1 MIREEFRLL
10 NSEKLKTRRAVVYD
24 LQTMTKHTRRMHHA
38 HSQFERNGEKETS
51 EREYAPTYIVSLR
64 DVFFFFFFSNPE
76 DEVVFPLFSPS
87 AMNFSSLTSRVFA
100 VFLFFFSSTSSSLSS
115 SPSLDLDDDDDDV
128 VIF

>member
-10 NSEKLKTRRAVVYD
+10 NSEVKLKTRRAVVYD

-64 DVFFFFFFSNPE
+64 DVFFFIFFSNPE
-76 DEVVFPLFSPS
+76 DEVVSLLFSPS

-115 SPSLDLDDDDDDV
+115 SPSLDLDDDDV

>member
-64 DVFFFFFFSNPE
+64 DVFFFFFSNPE
-76 DEVVFPLFSPS
+76 DVVVFPLFSPS

-115 SPSLDLDDDDDDV
+115 SPSLDLDDDDV

>member
-10 NSEKLKTRRAVVYD
+10 NSELKIENAPRSCLRFAD
-24 LQTMTKHTRRMHHA
+24 DDQTHTRRMHHA

-51 EREYAPTYIVSLR
+51 EREYAPTYIVSLK
-64 DVFFFFFFSNPE
+64 DVFFFFFE
-76 DEVVFPLFSPS
+76 DEVGFPLFSPS

-100 VFLFFFSSTSSSLSS
+100 AFLFFFSSTSSSLSS
-115 SPSLDLDDDDDDV
+115 SPSLDLDDDDV

>member
-38 HSQFERNGEKETS
+38 HSQFERNEEKETS

-64 DVFFFFFFSNPE
+64 DVFFFFFSNPE

-115 SPSLDLDDDDDDV
+115 SPSLDLDDDDV

>member
-10 NSEKLKTRRAVVYD
+10 NSELKLKTRRAVVYD

-38 HSQFERNGEKETS
+38 HSQFECNGEKETS

-64 DVFFFFFFSNPE
+64 DVFFFIFFSNPE

-115 SPSLDLDDDDDDV
+115 SPSLDLEDDDV

>member
-10 NSEKLKTRRAVVYD
+10 NSELKIENAPRSCLRFAD
-24 LQTMTKHTRRMHHA
+24 DDQTHTRRMHHA

-64 DVFFFFFFSNPE
+64 DVFFFFSNPE

-115 SPSLDLDDDDDDV
+115 SPSLDLDDGDDV

>member
-64 DVFFFFFFSNPE
+64 DVFFFFSNPE

-115 SPSLDLDDDDDDV
+115 SPSLDLDDDDV

>member
-10 NSEKLKTRRAVVYD
+10 NSELKIENAPRSCLRFAD
-24 LQTMTKHTRRMHHA
+24 DDQTHTRRMHHA

-51 EREYAPTYIVSLR
+51 EREYAPTYIVSLK
-64 DVFFFFFFSNPE
+64 DVFFFFFE
-76 DEVVFPLFSPS
+76 DEVGFNLFSPS

-100 VFLFFFSSTSSSLSS
+100 VFLFFFSSPSSSLSS
-115 SPSLDLDDDDDDV
+115 SPSLDLDDDDV

>member
-10 NSEKLKTRRAVVYD
+10 NSELKLKTRRAVVYD

-64 DVFFFFFFSNPE
+64 DVFFFIFFSNPE

-115 SPSLDLDDDDDDV
+115 SPSLDLEDDDV

>member
-10 NSEKLKTRRAVVYD
+10 NSELKIENAPRSCLRFAD
-24 LQTMTKHTRRMHHA
+24 DDQTHTRRMHHA

-115 SPSLDLDDDDDDV
+115 SPSLDLDDDDV

>member
-51 EREYAPTYIVSLR
+51 ERKYAPTYIVSLR
-64 DVFFFFFFSNPE
+64 DVFFFFFSNPE

-115 SPSLDLDDDDDDV
+115 SPSLDLEDDDV

>member
-10 NSEKLKTRRAVVYD
+10 NSELKLKTRRAVVYD

-64 DVFFFFFFSNPE
+64 DVFFFFFSNPE

-115 SPSLDLDDDDDDV
+115 SPSLDLEDDDV

>member
-10 NSEKLKTRRAVVYD
+10 NSELKLKTRRAVVYD

-64 DVFFFFFFSNPE
+64 DVFFFIFSLC
-76 DEVVFPLFSPS
+76 FPH
-87 AMNFSSLTSRVFA
+87 RR
-100 VFLFFFSSTSSSLSS
+100 
-115 SPSLDLDDDDDDV
+115 
-128 VIF
+128 

>member
-64 DVFFFFFFSNPE
+64 DVFFIFFSNPE

-115 SPSLDLDDDDDDV
+115 SPSLDLEDDDV

>member
-64 DVFFFFFFSNPE
+64 DVFFFFFFFSNPE

-115 SPSLDLDDDDDDV
+115 SPSLDLDDDDV

>member
-10 NSEKLKTRRAVVYD
+10 NSELKIENAPRSCLRFAD
-24 LQTMTKHTRRMHHA
+24 DDQTHTRRMHHA

-64 DVFFFFFFSNPE
+64 DVFFFFFSNPE

-100 VFLFFFSSTSSSLSS
+100 AFLFFFSSTSSSLSS
-115 SPSLDLDDDDDDV
+115 SPSLDLDV

>member
-64 DVFFFFFFSNPE
+64 DVFFFIFFSNPE

>member
-64 DVFFFFFFSNPE
+64 DVFFFFFSNPE

-100 VFLFFFSSTSSSLSS
+100 AFLFFFSSTSSSLSS
-115 SPSLDLDDDDDDV
+115 SPSLDLDV

>member
-64 DVFFFFFFSNPE
+64 DVFFFFFSNPE

-87 AMNFSSLTSRVFA
+87 AMNFSSLTSRVFV

-115 SPSLDLDDDDDDV
+115 SPSLDLDDDDV

>member
-10 NSEKLKTRRAVVYD
+10 NSELKLKTRRAVVYD

-64 DVFFFFFFSNPE
+64 DVFFFIFFSNPE

-115 SPSLDLDDDDDDV
+115 SPSLDLDDDDV

>member
-10 NSEKLKTRRAVVYD
+10 NSELKIENAPRSCLRFAD
-24 LQTMTKHTRRMHHA
+24 DDQTHTRRMHHA

-51 EREYAPTYIVSLR
+51 EREYAPTYIVSLK
-64 DVFFFFFFSNPE
+64 DVFFFFFE

-100 VFLFFFSSTSSSLSS
+100 AFLFFFSSTS
-115 SPSLDLDDDDDDV
+115 LDLDDDNDV